1 MIDRKEYRK
10 KYEKE
15 YWQKPENKERKK
27 LISKKYNDANKDKVK
42 LSQKKYCDNNPDKRK
57 ESCKNWQLRNKEKL
71 KAYGKEYYKKN
82 AEKER
87 LRKKEYRKTDTWKAI
102 MANVLHKRRTAM
114 KQTDITTKFM
124 KKLLADTTICEIC
137 NKKIKRKSLDH
148 IIPINVGGLHIQ
160 SNVRVVCLRCNC
172 KRPKDGSDIIQFRLL

>member
-1 MIDRKEYRK
+1 LRDRQK
-10 KYEKE
+10 KIESQRRWAEK
-15 YWQKPENKERKK
+15 
-27 LISKKYNDANKDKVK
+27 NKDKIK
-42 LSQKKYCDNNPDKRK
+42 EKNKKYLENNPDKRK
-57 ESCKNWQLRNKEKL
+57 ATLLKYTLANKEKIN
-71 KAYGKEYYKKN
+71 AYGREYYKKN

-102 MANVLHKRRTAM
+102 MANVLHKRRTVM

-124 KKLLADTTICEIC
+124 KRLFADTIICEIC

-148 IIPINVGGLHIQ
+148 IVPINVGGLHIQ

-172 KRPKDGSDIIQFRLL
+172 KRPKDGSDIIQFSLQL